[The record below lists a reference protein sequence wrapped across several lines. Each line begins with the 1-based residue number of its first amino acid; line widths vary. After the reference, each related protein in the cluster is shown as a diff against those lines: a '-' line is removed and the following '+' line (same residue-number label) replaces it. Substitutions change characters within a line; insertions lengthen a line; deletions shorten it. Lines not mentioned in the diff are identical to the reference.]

1 MAATLQSE
9 FALPDDPDRERFE
22 SGDEEVKP
30 YFRSSPRF
38 NAEKGQ
44 TAPPTYVFRTEP
56 WGPVVAHAAISF
68 RNVEHPDDRSA
79 SRAKYLMIYVVGVN
93 RLFQGQRSPRAPEE
107 TFAASIF
114 AFVEGFAMAKAGCAG
129 LSLWV
134 RSTNVR
140 TIRCYEKV
148 GFVADPSGP
157 VRRDAGAPHL
167 TMRRLLEP
175 R

>member
-1 MAATLQSE
+1 MAATLHFE
-9 FALPDDPDRERFE
+9 FAPPDDPELDRFE
-22 SGDEEVKP
+22 SGEEEVNA
-30 YFRSSPRF
+30 YFRSRQWF
-38 NAEKGQ
+38 NEEKGQ
-44 TAPPTYVFRTEP
+44 AAPPTYVFRTEAG
-56 WGPVVAHAAISF
+56 GPVVGYAAISF

-93 RLFQGQRSPRAPEE
+93 RPFQGQRNPRAPEE

-114 AFVEGFAMAKAGCAG
+114 AAVEGFAMAKAGCAG

-140 TIRCYEKV
+140 AIRFYEKV

-157 VRRDAGAPHL
+157 VRRDAAAPHL
-167 TMRRLLEP
+167 TMRKLLEP